1 MLKKYKQLSPLK
13 QSLIF
18 LGIGVLILLLIF
30 PYHFVLHLG
39 VQPCKGLPSDPS
51 NCGDADFSGLI
62 FVMLSLPFLFA
73 GSIATVGILFVKGF
87 NQVKRLIKY
96 TFRSR

>member
-73 GSIATVGILFVKGF
+73 GTIGTIGILFAKAI
-87 NQVKRLIKY
+87 NRINK
-96 TFRSR
+96 